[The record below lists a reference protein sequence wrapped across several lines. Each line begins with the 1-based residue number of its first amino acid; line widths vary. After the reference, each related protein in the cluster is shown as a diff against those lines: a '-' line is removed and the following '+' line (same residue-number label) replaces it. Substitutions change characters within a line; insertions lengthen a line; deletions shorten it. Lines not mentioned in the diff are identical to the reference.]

1 MQIPGFQEEKR
12 YMSYLWRENWETD
25 RTTKWLVNFWDSD
38 STTFFWGDYHFT
50 NGPAKKHAC
59 LTGHSIV
66 RVPMLPTASLS
77 TIRCAMVDLFD
88 ALYYHP
94 QIQHGT

>member
-1 MQIPGFQEEKR
+1 
-12 YMSYLWRENWETD
+12 MSYLWRENWETD

-50 NGPAKKHAC
+50 NWPAKKHAC

-94 QIQHGT
+94 QIQHAT